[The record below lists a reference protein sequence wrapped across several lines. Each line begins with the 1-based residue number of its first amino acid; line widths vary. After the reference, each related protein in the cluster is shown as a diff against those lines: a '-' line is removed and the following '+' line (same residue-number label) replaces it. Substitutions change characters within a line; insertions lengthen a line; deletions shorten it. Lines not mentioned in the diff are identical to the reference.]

1 MQNGGSYAPEVE
13 YDTLK
18 DKVTVDI
25 TSIQDW
31 EDDPSMGSGE
41 AVE

>member
-18 DKVTVDI
+18 DKVIVDI
-25 TSIQDW
+25 TSIPDW
-31 EDDPSMGSGE
+31 VDDSMGSGE